1 MSKNSIIETIGRS
14 YKNWQRKKRRILP
27 TEVPAPFFY
36 AEDINAVHQY
46 FVTRGAKNS
55 AHYDSLHNLSGRCYC
70 CNETVNF
77 EVDWAKDGGSV
88 NWRESLACP
97 KCGLINRWRS
107 CLHVFDALFK
117 PALDDRIYLTETLSP
132 VYENLATR
140 YPFLIGSEYFPT
152 KPLGKMV
159 NTHSMSVRNEDV
171 TRLSFSDSSLDSV
184 LCFDVLEYVPDY
196 RSALK
201 EFYRVLNS
209 GGQLLISVPFSF
221 ATETRIRPRHDASG
235 QVEHLSEPC
244 YPGDP
249 LSDQGGQSYYD
260 FGMELLEEMREAGFQ
275 ECFLV
280 CYYSKE
286 WAYLNENVV
295 FVARKL
301 KTSVNSRK
309 MASLAWQSS
318 KYLVRN
324 SAHKFTER
332 ITRTTRSL
340 ARRIR
345 FYLNS
350 RLSGYTRKLQSEM
363 SFYKECEH
371 VHELPDIFHY
381 WSNKYLAPDMCR
393 FGFSNP
399 DEFFAYNIKRFMAES
414 TKQRIRIVSIGSG
427 NCDLELKISQKLVQW
442 GLDNFVFECVDIN
455 ADMLARGSEAASK
468 AGLAESFR
476 FSRDDFNSWKPSGE
490 YEIIMANQSL
500 HHVLN
505 LEGLFDSIQKSLL
518 ADGVLLVSDMIGRN
532 GHMRW
537 PEAMRALRPFWN
549 ELPKEYRK
557 NRLLNRYEKEYIN
570 HDCSDH
576 GFEGIRAQDI
586 LPLLIERFNFNFFYP
601 FGNLVFVF
609 IDRPFG
615 HNFDVDA
622 DWDKDF
628 IDRVHACD
636 EAGFVNGELKPCSML
651 AVLTKRKAETV
662 LRHPALTPQHCVRD
676 VAVNGISEP
685 LRPN

>member
-1 MSKNSIIETIGRS
+1 
-14 YKNWQRKKRRILP
+14 
-27 TEVPAPFFY
+27 
-36 AEDINAVHQY
+36 
-46 FVTRGAKNS
+46 
-55 AHYDSLHNLSGRCYC
+55 
-70 CNETVNF
+70 
-77 EVDWAKDGGSV
+77 
-88 NWRESLACP
+88 
-97 KCGLINRWRS
+97 
-107 CLHVFDALFK
+107 
-117 PALDDRIYLTETLSP
+117 
-132 VYENLATR
+132 
-140 YPFLIGSEYFPT
+140 
-152 KPLGKMV
+152 
-159 NTHSMSVRNEDV
+159 
-171 TRLSFSDSSLDSV
+171 
-184 LCFDVLEYVPDY
+184 
-196 RSALK
+196 
-201 EFYRVLNS
+201 
-209 GGQLLISVPFSF
+209 
-221 ATETRIRPRHDASG
+221 
-235 QVEHLSEPC
+235 
-244 YPGDP
+244 
-249 LSDQGGQSYYD
+249 
-260 FGMELLEEMREAGFQ
+260 
-275 ECFLV
+275 
-280 CYYSKE
+280 
-286 WAYLNENVV
+286 
-295 FVARKL
+295 
-301 KTSVNSRK
+301 
-309 MASLAWQSS
+309 
-318 KYLVRN
+318 
-324 SAHKFTER
+324 
-332 ITRTTRSL
+332 
-340 ARRIR
+340 
-345 FYLNS
+345 
-350 RLSGYTRKLQSEM
+350 M